1 MAIRLN
7 GKAILALGSN
17 LGNKE
22 DNLKKC
28 IFLIGEK
35 IGRVISISDY
45 YKNDPVNFESDNEFI
60 NMCIE
65 VSTNLAPLEMLNV
78 IKSIEVDMGRVKTT
92 SSYEDRI
99 IDIDIVLYNELVLDI
114 NGLTIPHPKYKKRDF
129 VLSPMNQIGEYLD
142 PQVFLSCVQLLK

>member
-1 MAIRLN
+1 MATRLSE
-7 GKAILALGSN
+7 KAILALGSN

-22 DNLKKC
+22 ENLNKC

-35 IGRVISISDY
+35 IGRVTSISDY
-45 YKNDPVNFESDNEFI
+45 YKNDPVDFESNNQFI

-65 VSTNLAPLEMLNV
+65 VSTKLAPLELLNA
-78 IKSIEVDMGRVKTT
+78 IKSIEVDMGRVKTK

-99 IDIDIVLYNELVLDI
+99 IDIDIVLYNELVLVKKDLI
-114 NGLTIPHPKYKKRDF
+114 IPHTKYKKRHF

-142 PQVFLSCVQLLK
+142 PQVFLSCGQLLK

>member
-114 NGLTIPHPKYKKRDF
+114 KGLTIPHPKYKKRDF
-129 VLSPMNQIGEYLD
+129 VLSPMNQMGEYLD

>member
-1 MAIRLN
+1 MATRLN

-22 DNLKKC
+22 ENLKKC
-28 IFLIGEK
+28 MSLIGEK
-35 IGRVISISDY
+35 IGRVTSISDY
-45 YKNDPVNFESDNEFI
+45 YKNDPVDFESDNQFI

-65 VSTNLAPLEMLNV
+65 VSTNLAPSKMLNV
-78 IKSIEVDMGRVKTT
+78 IKSIEVDMGRIKTI

-99 IDIDIVLYNELVLDI
+99 IDIDIVLYNELVMDKKDLI
-114 NGLTIPHPKYKKRDF
+114 IPHPEYKRRDF

-142 PQVFLSCVQLLK
+142 PQVFLSCGQLLK

>member
-1 MAIRLN
+1 MATRLSE
-7 GKAILALGSN
+7 KAILALGSN

-22 DNLKKC
+22 ENLNQC

-35 IGRVISISDY
+35 IGRVTSISDY
-45 YKNDPVNFESDNEFI
+45 YKNDPVDFESNNQFI

-65 VSTNLAPLEMLNV
+65 VSTKLAPLELLNA
-78 IKSIEVDMGRVKTT
+78 IKSIEVDMGRVKTK

-99 IDIDIVLYNELVLDI
+99 IDIDIVLYNELVLVKKDLI
-114 NGLTIPHPKYKKRDF
+114 IPHTKYKKRHF

-142 PQVFLSCVQLLK
+142 PQVFLSCGQLLK